1 MDIFSELLFIV
12 MNNFLKDKIKQ
23 NLLNTVMKRDFPLY
37 SKNSNRAVKY
47 RSFLNFNCNHF

>member
-37 SKNSNRAVKY
+37 SKK
-47 RSFLNFNCNHF
+47 FK